1 MLTTITTKSY
11 FLTGGKETCYLLGK
25 VSGSKDLTWNEL
37 FTSLEERLAKSMLQL
52 RNKPTLS
59 PKQLEA
65 DKTLS
70 SKVLEKQQFR
80 VLLASSYR
88 RDNTGRMLRGRNEP
102 PKRRMWRELEI
113 EWLRSHR
120 EIEQHQIRHIRDGEA

>member
-1 MLTTITTKSY
+1 
-11 FLTGGKETCYLLGK
+11 
-25 VSGSKDLTWNEL
+25 
-37 FTSLEERLAKSMLQL
+37 MLQL

-70 SKVLEKQQFR
+70 SEVLENQQFR
-80 VLLASSYR
+80 VLLASSGR

-102 PKRRMWRELEI
+102 PQEEDVKGARNRLAEKSWRG
-113 EWLRSHR
+113 RAAP
-120 EIEQHQIRHIRDGEA
+120 D

>member
-1 MLTTITTKSY
+1 
-11 FLTGGKETCYLLGK
+11 
-25 VSGSKDLTWNEL
+25 
-37 FTSLEERLAKSMLQL
+37 MLQL

-80 VLLASSYR
+80 VLLASGYR

-102 PKRRMWRELEI
+102 PKRRM
-113 EWLRSHR
+113 
-120 EIEQHQIRHIRDGEA
+120 

>member
-1 MLTTITTKSY
+1 MLTTIATKPY
-11 FLTGGKETCYLLGK
+11 FLTGDKATCYLLGK
-25 VSGSKDLTWNEL
+25 VSGSKNLTWNEL

-70 SKVLEKQQFR
+70 SEVLEK
-80 VLLASSYR
+80 
-88 RDNTGRMLRGRNEP
+88 
-102 PKRRMWRELEI
+102 
-113 EWLRSHR
+113 
-120 EIEQHQIRHIRDGEA
+120 